1 MQAGQTKNGIGMT
14 LAACLWLG
22 LFPLLHFGTYTRIT
36 LDKWILMLVLSGA
49 TVLCFLAD
57 LIMRRVSRPRL
68 LPLLLGAALLA
79 WMLVSCLASPY
90 DSGIWW
96 IGASSRREGL
106 ASQLCYLGLFF
117 LFSFA
122 RARFRPVAASASVG
136 VLAFLAI
143 VLLQRAGQNPFGLYP
158 AGRSYATNPEF
169 QGPVGN
175 VDMGTGCLLLLTGL
189 LLPALRPARPVPGPQ
204 RSSILSKLSALGQK
218 SFFLLPLA
226 GLLVSV
232 WLVVTMDVQFGLLTL
247 GVLAVAVLLRFLP
260 AKARVPLLLLI
271 LVLVLLAVW
280 YWPGTGGGIWELHE
294 ILHGR
299 LQLSFGSNRI
309 AVWLYTLSMVKA
321 ERPLL
326 GAGSDTF
333 ALRFNDF
340 ITREKLEIPT
350 RQGDLLLPS
359 YFDTPHNE
367 YLAQL
372 ANHGLPALILFALLI
387 VSALCRRGKG
397 PGAAASLPWR
407 AAVLAY
413 AAQASLSF
421 SVCLV
426 APLFWAVLGLSISKK

>member
-1 MQAGQTKNGIGMT
+1 
-14 LAACLWLG
+14 
-22 LFPLLHFGTYTRIT
+22 
-36 LDKWILMLVLSGA
+36 
-49 TVLCFLAD
+49 
-57 LIMRRVSRPRL
+57 
-68 LPLLLGAALLA
+68 
-79 WMLVSCLASPY
+79 
-90 DSGIWW
+90 
-96 IGASSRREGL
+96 
-106 ASQLCYLGLFF
+106 
-117 LFSFA
+117 
-122 RARFRPVAASASVG
+122 
-136 VLAFLAI
+136 
-143 VLLQRAGQNPFGLYP
+143 
-158 AGRSYATNPEF
+158 
-169 QGPVGN
+169 
-175 VDMGTGCLLLLTGL
+175 
-189 LLPALRPARPVPGPQ
+189 
-204 RSSILSKLSALGQK
+204 
-218 SFFLLPLA
+218 
-226 GLLVSV
+226 
-232 WLVVTMDVQFGLLTL
+232 MDVQFGLLTL
-247 GVLAVAVLLRFLP
+247 GVLAVVVLLRFLP

-326 GAGSDTF
+326 GGGSDTF

-372 ANHGLPALILFALLI
+372 ANHGLPALILFILLI